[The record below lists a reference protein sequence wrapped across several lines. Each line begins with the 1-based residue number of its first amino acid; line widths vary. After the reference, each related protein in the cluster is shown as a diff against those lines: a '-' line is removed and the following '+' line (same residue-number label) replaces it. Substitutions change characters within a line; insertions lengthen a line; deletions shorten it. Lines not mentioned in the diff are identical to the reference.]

1 MGFLGEG
8 RMTEEPADIEV
19 IADETFHPI
28 DVRYAADVG
37 LDELRRAFVLY
48 AVMGLSSQVSIPIDR
63 VVPLCGE
70 LHAFLTGEKPALRA
84 VK

>member
-1 MGFLGEG
+1 
-8 RMTEEPADIEV
+8 MTEDTEIEV

-48 AVMGLSSQVSIPIDR
+48 AVAGLASQVSIPSDK

-70 LHAFLTGEKPALRA
+70 LHAFLMGEKPALRA